1 MLKAKDIMT
10 SGALTLN
17 PENDVATAA
26 KLLLEKH
33 LNGVPVVDKDGKLV
47 GVICQSDLVAQQ
59 KSVSLPSLFTI
70 LDGFISFSSQ
80 DELEK
85 EVNKIAATKVEHAMT
100 ADPVTIKPETDIE
113 EIADLMVERKLYTL
127 PVVED
132 GRLVGVVGKEDVL
145 KVLTQS
151 NDKK

>member
-33 LNGVPVVDKDGKLV
+33 LNGVPVVDKDGVLV

-100 ADPVTIKPETDIE
+100 PDPVTINPETDIE
-113 EIADLMVERKLYTL
+113 KIADLMVERKLYTL
-127 PVVED
+127 PVVEN